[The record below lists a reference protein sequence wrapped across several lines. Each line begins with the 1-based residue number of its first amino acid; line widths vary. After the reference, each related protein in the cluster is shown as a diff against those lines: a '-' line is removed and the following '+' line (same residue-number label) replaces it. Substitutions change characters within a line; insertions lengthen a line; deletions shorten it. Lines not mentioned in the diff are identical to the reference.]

1 MWPRP
6 IQLAAFLVATAMA
19 GSVAAQPAKPSRDA
33 ETLALGRSLVSRNCS
48 VCHAV
53 GVADVSPRAG
63 APAFRDLSQRYPI
76 DTLGEALA
84 EDSDRAPG
92 DAGVSV
98 RTPRGHRDPALY
110 REHPGSAT
118 GPARAATGS
127 GVGFDLSER
136 KASCSGLREAR
147 PQRRAR

>member
-63 APAFRDLSQRYPI
+63 APAFRDLSKRYPI

-84 EDSDRAPG
+84 EGILTGHPEMPEFRFAPHEVTAILRYIESIQVRRQGRPAPPPDRA
-92 DAGVSV
+92 S
-98 RTPRGHRDPALY
+98 
-110 REHPGSAT
+110 GST
-118 GPARAATGS
+118 
-127 GVGFDLSER
+127 
-136 KASCSGLREAR
+136 
-147 PQRRAR
+147 